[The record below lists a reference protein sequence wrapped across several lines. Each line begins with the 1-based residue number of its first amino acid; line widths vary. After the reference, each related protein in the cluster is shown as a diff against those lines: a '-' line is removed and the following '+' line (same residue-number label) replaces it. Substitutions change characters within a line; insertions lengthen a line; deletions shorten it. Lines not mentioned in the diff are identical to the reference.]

1 MRWPSGPP
9 RPLPLSRTCFFP
21 FDPPGVDG
29 QLAALADEGV
39 YELVDLAEVLGDLAQ
54 LGERGLEPLREQ
66 GRLGQFGQLDQPHA
80 VGEGPLHLGGQLQ
93 RQAGLAD
100 TAGSGEGEQR
110 VVESRRLA
118 SVSSCRRPTNRVSP
132 AGRLVTGAGASDTAI
147 AAS

>member
-54 LGERGLEPLREQ
+54 LGERGLEPLRERIQ
-66 GRLGQFGQLDQPHA
+66 D
-80 VGEGPLHLGGQLQ
+80 
-93 RQAGLAD
+93 
-100 TAGSGEGEQR
+100 
-110 VVESRRLA
+110 
-118 SVSSCRRPTNRVSP
+118 SP
-132 AGRLVTGAGASDTAI
+132 AASSSLMRPSAAWM
-147 AAS
+147 AASLAPWQPSHSSLTGIA